1 MRVRFLVS
9 AALAC
14 AFASPA
20 LAQKAAPDPLALVDA
35 RMDRTAAVARA
46 IWDYAELGYQENRS
60 SALLQAEL
68 AKAGFKVTKGV
79 AEIPTAFV
87 AEWSPGGDKAGPVIG
102 LLAEFDALP
111 GVSQADVPVKQTDAK
126 SAAHAC
132 GHNLFGSGSVTA
144 AIALSQWLK
153 ATGTPGTVRLYGT
166 PAEEG
171 GSGKVYMVRA
181 GLFNDVDFAIHWH
194 PSSVNSAAAQTTLAN
209 RSAKFRFKGKAAH
222 AAGAPAQGR
231 SALDGVEAMNM
242 MVNMMREHTTMDS
255 RIHYVITDG
264 GSAPNVVPET
274 AEVFYYVRHSQ
285 TGEVEAMWKR
295 LEDAAKGA
303 ALGTGTQVEWE
314 IIHGNNPLL
323 VNETLAKVMDAKLRQ
338 VGGMKLT
345 AEETR
350 FATEIAKTLAAPQPV
365 EQAAMIEPYGKTLGY
380 GSTDVGDVSWATPT
394 VRLNTATWAPGT
406 PAHSWQ
412 SAAASGTS
420 MGFKGAQLAAKAMT
434 LMAIQLYTDP
444 ALREAAKAEFDASR
458 GPNYQYKSL
467 LGDRKPPLDFRK

>member
-1 MRVRFLVS
+1 MRIALFAS

-14 AFASPA
+14 VLATPA
-20 LAQKAAPDPLALVDA
+20 LAQKAVPDPLALVDA
-35 RMDRTAAVARA
+35 RYDRTAAMAKA
-46 IWDYAELGYQENRS
+46 IWDFAELGYQEHRS

-68 AKAGFKVTKGV
+68 AKEGFKVTKGV

-87 AEWSPGGDKAGPVIG
+87 AEWGRGGPVIAI
-102 LLAEFDALP
+102 LAEFDALP
-111 GVSQADVPVKQTDAK
+111 GVSQAAVPVKQADTK
-126 SAAHAC
+126 PAAHAC

-153 ATGTPGTVRLYGT
+153 ATGTPGRVRLYGT

-171 GSGKVYMVRA
+171 GSGKVYMVRD
-181 GLFNDVDFAIHWH
+181 GLFNDVDFALHWH
-194 PSSVNSAAAQTTLAN
+194 PSDSNSAAARTTLAN
-209 RSAKFRFKGKAAH
+209 RSAKFRFKGRAAH

-274 AEVFYYVRHSQ
+274 AEVFYYVRHSD
-285 TGEVEAMWKR
+285 TAEVEAMWKR

-323 VNETLAKVMDAKLRQ
+323 VNETLAKMMDGKLRQ
-338 VGGMKLT
+338 IGGMQLSDDEK
-345 AEETR
+345 R
-350 FATEIAKTLAAPQPV
+350 FASEIGKTLAAPKPV
-365 EQAAMIEPYGKTLGY
+365 DKAAVIEPYGKTLGY

-394 VRLNTATWAPGT
+394 VGLNTASWPPGT

-420 MGFKGAQLAAKAMT
+420 MGFRGAQLAAKAMT
-434 LMAIQLYTDP
+434 LAAIQLYTDP
-444 ALREAAKAEFDASR
+444 ALRQAARAEFDASR
-458 GPNYQYKSL
+458 GPNYQYRSL